1 MYILLAGYLQGKR
14 NKKSWIYFFGIYF
27 DDILDTTVYDLL
39 QDLDLWKRRIVFGRG
54 VS

>member
-1 MYILLAGYLQGKR
+1 LDILL
-14 NKKSWIYFFGIYF
+14 FGIYF

-39 QDLDLWKRRIVFGRG
+39 QDLDLWKRRIMFGCG